1 MQSSI
6 FILLL
11 ISLSINLI
19 FIKFNFLKNDY
30 DNPQKIH
37 SGYIPKLGGISIIFF
52 NFLIADSTGYVLI
65 FLPLFIASLY
75 EDINN
80 EGNINVRFICTLI
93 VSVLFCVYFET
104 IQQIDTPV
112 LSSLMSYHLFAV
124 MLTTIAIASITQCF
138 NLIDGLNGQT
148 VLNFFFIVLSLL
160 LFEKFD
166 GNTDQVSFY
175 SYFLLSCIPF
185 FILNFP
191 FGKIFLGDHGAYF
204 LGFIAAVLV
213 IQFFNTNQE
222 LFSWN
227 AILILIYPIFELL
240 FTISRRFIIGKKVLS
255 PDTFHIHSLVYK
267 IVNKKVR
274 FIDNLKNSFAT
285 ILLFPLYI
293 YGPVSFLIF
302 NDSFNIV
309 LILIFSYCLIYS
321 FLYFI
326 LYKFTRDHSL

>member
-11 ISLSINLI
+11 ISFLINLI
-19 FIKFNFLKNDY
+19 FIKFNFLKKDY

-37 SGYIPKLGGISIIFF
+37 TGYIPKLGGISIIFF
-52 NFLIADSTGYVLI
+52 NFLIIDLMGYVLI

-80 EGNINVRFICTLI
+80 QGNIKIRFICTLI

-104 IQQIDTPV
+104 IQQIDTPI
-112 LSSLMSYHLFAV
+112 LSNLMSYQFFAV

-148 VLNFFFIVLSLL
+148 VFNFCFIVLSLL
-160 LFEKFD
+160 IFEKFD
-166 GNTDQVSFY
+166 GNTTQVYFY
-175 SYFLLSCIPF
+175 LYFLISCLPF
-185 FILNFP
+185 IILNFP

-204 LGFIAAVLV
+204 LGFLAATLV
-213 IQFFNTNQE
+213 IEFFNSHQE

-240 FTISRRFIIGKKVLS
+240 FTISRRLIIGKKVLL

-267 IVNKKVR
+267 IVNDKLSFK
-274 FIDNLKNSFAT
+274 DNFKNSIAT
-285 ILLFPLYI
+285 ILLLPLYI
-293 YGPVSFLIF
+293 YGPISFLIF
-302 NDSFNIV
+302 NDSFNVV
-309 LILIFSYCLIYS
+309 LISVFFYCFIYS
-321 FLYFI
+321 VLYII
-326 LYKFTRDHSL
+326 LFKFTRDHSL

>member
-11 ISLSINLI
+11 ISFLINLI
-19 FIKFNFLKNDY
+19 FIKFNFLKKNY

-37 SGYIPKLGGISIIFF
+37 TGYIPKLGGISIIFF
-52 NFLIADSTGYVLI
+52 NFLIIDSMGYVLI

-80 EGNINVRFICTLI
+80 QGNIKIRFISTLI

-104 IQQIDTPV
+104 IQQIDTPI
-112 LSSLMSYHLFAV
+112 LSNLMRYHLFAV

-148 VLNFFFIVLSLL
+148 VFNFCFIVLSLL

-166 GNTDQVSFY
+166 GNHAQVYFY
-175 SYFLLSCIPF
+175 SYFLISCLPF

-191 FGKIFLGDHGAYF
+191 VGKIFLGDHGAYF
-204 LGFIAAVLV
+204 LGFISAVLV
-213 IQFFNTNQE
+213 IEFFNSHHE

-240 FTISRRFIIGKKVLS
+240 FTVLRRYFMGKRILS
-255 PDTFHIHSLVYK
+255 PDTLHMHSIVYK
-267 IVNKKVR
+267 IINDK
-274 FIDNLKNSFAT
+274 FCINGNFKNSIAT

-293 YGPVSFLIF
+293 FGPIFFLIF
-302 NDSFNIV
+302 NESFNVV
-309 LILIFSYCLIYS
+309 LLLIFSYCLIYS
-321 FLYFI
+321 GFYFI
-326 LYKFTRDHSL
+326 LFKFTRDHSL

>member
-11 ISLSINLI
+11 ISLLINLI
-19 FIKFNFLKNDY
+19 FIKLKFLKKNY

-52 NFLIADSTGYVLI
+52 IFFITDLMGYVLI

-80 EGNINVRFICTLI
+80 KGNINIRFICTLI

-104 IQQIDTPV
+104 IQQIDTPI
-112 LSSLMSYHLFAV
+112 LSSLMSYNLFAV

-148 VLNFFFIVLSLL
+148 VFNFCFIVLSLL

-166 GNTDQVSFY
+166 GNTAQVYFY
-175 SYFLLSCIPF
+175 LYFLLSCLPF
-185 FILNFP
+185 IILNFP

-204 LGFIAAVLV
+204 LGFLAAILV
-213 IQFFNTNQE
+213 IEFFNSNQE

-227 AILILIYPIFELL
+227 AVLILIYPIFELL
-240 FTISRRFIIGKKVLS
+240 FTVSRRFVFGKKVLS
-255 PDTFHIHSLVYK
+255 PDTFHFHSLVYK
-267 IVNKKVR
+267 IVNEKLSFK
-274 FIDNLKNSFAT
+274 DNLKNSIST
-285 ILLFPLYI
+285 IMLLPLYI

-302 NDSFNIV
+302 NDSFNVV
-309 LILIFSYCLIYS
+309 LLLIFFYCLIYS

-326 LYKFTRDHSL
+326 IFKFTRDHSL

>member
-1 MQSSI
+1 MQSNI
-6 FILLL
+6 FVLLL
-11 ISLSINLI
+11 ISLLINLI
-19 FIKFNFLKNDY
+19 FIKFNFLKKDY

-37 SGYIPKLGGISIIFF
+37 TGYIPKLGGISIIFF
-52 NFLIADSTGYVLI
+52 NFLIANSMGYVLI

-80 EGNINVRFICTLI
+80 QGNINIRFICTLI

-112 LSSLMSYHLFAV
+112 LSGLMSYHFFAV
-124 MLTTIAIASITQCF
+124 ILTTIAIASITQCF

-148 VLNFFFIVLSLL
+148 VFNFYLIVLSLL

-166 GNTDQVSFY
+166 GNTDQVYFY
-175 SYFLLSCIPF
+175 LYFLLSCLPF
-185 FILNFP
+185 IILNFP

-204 LGFIAAVLV
+204 LGFLAAILV
-213 IQFFNTNQE
+213 VEFFNSHQE

-240 FTISRRFIIGKKVLS
+240 FTISRRFINGKKVLS
-255 PDTFHIHSLVYK
+255 PDTFHIHSLIYK
-267 IVNKKVR
+267 IVSERLSFKNN
-274 FIDNLKNSFAT
+274 FKNSIST
-285 ILLFPLYI
+285 IILLPLYI
-293 YGPVSFLIF
+293 YGPISFLIF
-302 NDSFNIV
+302 HDSFNVV
-309 LILIFSYCLIYS
+309 LLLVLSYCLIYS

-326 LYKFTRDHSL
+326 LFKLTRDYSL